1 MEFIKV
7 GEIMSY
13 DYSENILVQE
23 SAGNLL
29 RDELGWDVQFAYN
42 KEVLGKNGTFGRT
55 SYKKILLKRYFNA
68 ALKKFN
74 PWINDEQ
81 ILEAQRILEN
91 RLSTSSLLQI
101 NEEKYF
107 LIRDGIKVTV
117 KKPNGETEKQTAALI
132 DFKNPQNNYFLA
144 VKELKIHGDLYRRRT
159 DIVGFVNG
167 IPLLFVELKKTT
179 VDVQN
184 AYEDNYTDYQD
195 TIPHLF
201 YYNAFVMLSNG
212 TEAKVG
218 TLGSKYEFF
227 HEWKRLAEAERG
239 SVALET
245 MLRGIC
251 KKENFLDLFENFIL
265 FDHSGGNTAKILA
278 RNHQYLGVNEAMK
291 AYAARKLNNGKL
303 GVFWHTQGSGKS
315 YSMVFL
321 AQKIRRKFEGSPTFV
336 ILTDRDELN
345 KQISDTFE
353 NCGLLGDVKAS
364 QFIATSGDDLIQ
376 KLKGNP
382 SFIFTLIQKFNKPDA
397 NPILP
402 DHDVIIMSDEAHR
415 SQYGIFAGNM
425 MKLLPTAA
433 RIGFTGTPLLSDDN
447 ITARTFGGYISIY
460 DFKRAVED
468 GATVPLYYENR
479 GEKILNLHNPEITD
493 RILDAIERADLDAD
507 QQDKLEAEFAKEI
520 HLMTAK
526 PRLQSIAQ
534 DFVRHY
540 SDLWTSGKAMFVC
553 LNKVTCV
560 RMYDYVQKYWQ
571 EEIERLKNRIKNV
584 SQQEAQE
591 LRRKLQ
597 WMEETEMA
605 VVISQE
611 QNEIQTFKKWGLDI
625 QYHRN
630 KMVKNELDKDFKD
643 SANSLR
649 VVFVCAMWLTGFD
662 VKCLSCL
669 YLDKPLKAHTLMQTI
684 ARANRVAEGKSNGLI
699 IDYIGIVKALRKALA
714 DYTANIGCID
724 GTDPTVDKVKLIER
738 ILDTLEKAKLF
749 LAERGFVLQDL
760 ICSYDFPKMY
770 YLRKGANIVCG
781 TVEERKT
788 FSAYASELNR
798 LMKYTDRDDIDRN
811 VRKEYE
817 AVAAIYA
824 EIKKK
829 RKHINITD
837 LMVEINNIISDY
849 VEIEHSY
856 MINEEVKRFDIS
868 GIDFD
873 LLRREFA
880 KVKNQNLLMRDL
892 EEIIQLKLDRMLFTN
907 PERINYYERYQKI
920 IDDYNSEQ
928 DRATIEKTFMDL
940 MDLANK
946 MNQEEQRYVR
956 EGFKSDE
963 ELTLYDMLF
972 RNDLNKNDIKKLKTV
987 AAELLNKIKAKISE
1001 YDHWTDKQETKAA
1014 VDNLIRDTLWAELP
1028 ECYDEASIWGY
1039 RQRIYEYVYTHY
1051 KDVA

>member
-1 MEFIKV
+1 
-7 GEIMSY
+7 MSY

-55 SYKKILLKRYFNA
+55 SYKEILLKRYFNA

-117 KKPNGETEKQTAALI
+117 KKPNGETEKQTATLI

-303 GVFWHTQGSGKS
+303 GIFWHTQGSGKS

-397 NPILP
+397 KPILP

-415 SQYGIFAGNM
+415 SQYGIFADNM

-643 SANSLR
+643 SANPLR

-770 YLRKGANIVCG
+770 YLQKGANIVCG

-811 VRKEYE
+811 VRKAYE